1 MIYPVNHSNNVCYN
15 IRKDMEDNNMSTKEE
30 RNAAYLA
37 KLDAS
42 MAQAESLRQSSS
54 ISSTDKTK
62 KFSFTVILA
71 KVIHK
76 CWNKTQS

>member
-1 MIYPVNHSNNVCYN
+1 
-15 IRKDMEDNNMSTKEE
+15 MSTKAE

-42 MAQAESLRQSSS
+42 IAQAESLRQSNS

-62 KFSFTVILA
+62 NFNFSRVLA
-71 KVIHK
+71 KIK
-76 CWNKTQS
+76 QILFEQTCIK

>member
-1 MIYPVNHSNNVCYN
+1 
-15 IRKDMEDNNMSTKEE
+15 MSTKEE

-42 MAQAESLRQSSS
+42 MAQAESLRQSIS

-71 KVIHK
+71 KVKKIVFE
-76 CWNKTQS
+76 

>member
-1 MIYPVNHSNNVCYN
+1 
-15 IRKDMEDNNMSTKEE
+15 MSTKAE

-71 KVIHK
+71 KVKKIVFE
-76 CWNKTQS
+76 